1 MTLEQ
6 SFYSIINDLRIEKNL
21 QAKETLSIMGTHIIT
36 AGYKLTD
43 IFL

>member
-1 MTLEQ
+1 MTIEN
-6 SFYSIINDLRIEKNL
+6 SFYSIIKDLSIEIYL